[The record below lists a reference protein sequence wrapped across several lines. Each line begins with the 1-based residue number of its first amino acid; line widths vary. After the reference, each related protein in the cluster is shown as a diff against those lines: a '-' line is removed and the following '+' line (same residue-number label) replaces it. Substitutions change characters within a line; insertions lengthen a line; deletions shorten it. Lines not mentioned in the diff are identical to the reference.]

1 MKALPPPSTLPVLT
15 RQLSMALDTPQMR
28 GLSDAERSVVVARL
42 ATLLMAAAG
51 VAVKEASD
59 DWQ

>member
-1 MKALPPPSTLPVLT
+1 MKALPLSSTLPMLN
-15 RQLSMALDTPQMR
+15 RQLIMPFDTPQMR

-51 VAVKEASD
+51 VAAKEASD
-59 DWQ
+59 DGQ